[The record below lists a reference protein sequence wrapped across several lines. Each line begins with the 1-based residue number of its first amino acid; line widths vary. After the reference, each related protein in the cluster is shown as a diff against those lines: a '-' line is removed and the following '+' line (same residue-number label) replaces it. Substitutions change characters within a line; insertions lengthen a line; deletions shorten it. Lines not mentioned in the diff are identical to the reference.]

1 MTDDELIQK
10 AIEQLKR
17 NKVEKGM
24 LESPL
29 VHDAAVVYFKIRSG
43 SNISYVMM
51 VLDRQT
57 GEQLNA
63 TFGPNPFLK
72 QGFVNSQ

>member
-1 MTDDELIQK
+1 
-10 AIEQLKR
+10 
-17 NKVEKGM
+17 M

-43 SNISYVMM
+43 SDISYVMM

-72 QGFVNSQ
+72 QGFVNLQ